1 MNNFAIAAIAWIGLA
16 AHVVVG
22 VMALRSGGSRPLVP
36 LLNLITAS
44 CVLAYW
50 ANKWFSYL
58 FRGIT
63 WYATDQ
69 LVPLYAIL
77 VCALSLLTLTGR
89 QIPGA
94 LTWLVFGIHLVVLMA
109 AALFL
114 TFFRMNRLI

>member
-1 MNNFAIAAIAWIGLA
+1 M
-16 AHVVVG
+16 VG
-22 VMALRSGGSRPLVP
+22 VMALRSGGSRSLVP
-36 LLNLITAS
+36 VLNLITAS

-69 LVPLYAIL
+69 LVPLYAIM
-77 VCALSLLTLTGR
+77 VCVLAAVTLTGR
-89 QIPGA
+89 HPA
-94 LTWLVFGIHLVVLMA
+94 VVLNWLVFSIHLVVLIG